1 MDSPSD
7 VASPMGQR
15 TRYEINKDGIKRYM
29 SKRPDALIKTQTK
42 YFQKP
47 EIKEKLK
54 EYNKEYAIWNKYL
67 NNDIYLY
74 EKKKFLAILL

>member
-1 MDSPSD
+1 MDSPRD
-7 VASPMGQR
+7 DAYPMGKR

-54 EYNKEYAIWNKYL
+54 EYNKEYSIWNKYL

>member
-1 MDSPSD
+1 MEK
-7 VASPMGQR
+7 

-29 SKRPDALIKTQTK
+29 SKRPEALIETQK
-42 YFQKP
+42 RYFQKP

-54 EYNKEYAIWNKYL
+54 EYNKEYASWQKYL

>member
-1 MDSPSD
+1 MDKS
-7 VASPMGQR
+7 
-15 TRYEINKDGIKRYM
+15 RYEINKDGIKRYF
-29 SKRPDALIKTQTK
+29 SKRPEALIKSQTK

-54 EYNKEYAIWNKYL
+54 EYNKEYAIWQKYI

-74 EKKKFLAILL
+74 EKKKFLNILY